1 MSQTLLLFVFPIVTI
16 IFAIALE
23 KLLGSPLLTAGTIF
37 GAFLIATFTVYTI
50 DFLIYAVAYG
60 ILAFVVAYLYRFI
73 TSILSRL
80 GGIGQNNNGN
90 NNNKNNNNN
99 GGITDNTSVNP
110 NTRACRV
117 CNCQRQYCRCMR
129 RI

>member
-23 KLLGSPLLTAGTIF
+23 KLLDNPLLTAGTIF

-90 NNNKNNNNN
+90 NNNNN
-99 GGITDNTSVNP
+99 GGIPDNTSVNP

-117 CNCQRQYCRCMR
+117 CNCQRQYCHCMR

>member
-1 MSQTLLLFVFPIVTI
+1 MSQILLLFVFPIVTI

-23 KLLGSPLLTAGTIF
+23 KLLDSPLLTAGTIF

-90 NNNKNNNNN
+90 NNNNNNNNN
-99 GGITDNTSVNP
+99 GGIPDTTSVNP

>member
-1 MSQTLLLFVFPIVTI
+1 MSQILLLFVFPIVTI

-23 KLLGSPLLTAGTIF
+23 KLLDSPLLTAGTIF

-80 GGIGQNNNGN
+80 SGIGQNNNGN
-90 NNNKNNNNN
+90 NNNNN
-99 GGITDNTSVNP
+99 GGIPDTTSVNP

>member
-1 MSQTLLLFVFPIVTI
+1 MSQILLLFVFPIVTI

-23 KLLGSPLLTAGTIF
+23 KLLDSPLLTAGTIF

-90 NNNKNNNNN
+90 NNNNNNNNN
-99 GGITDNTSVNP
+99 GGTPDITSVNP

>member
-1 MSQTLLLFVFPIVTI
+1 MSQILLLFVFPIVTI

-23 KLLGSPLLTAGTIF
+23 KLLDSPLLTAGIIF

-73 TSILSRL
+73 ASILSRL

-90 NNNKNNNNN
+90 NNN
-99 GGITDNTSVNP
+99 DNVGTPDTTSVNP

>member
-23 KLLGSPLLTAGTIF
+23 KLLDNPLLTAGTIF

-60 ILAFVVAYLYRFI
+60 ILASVVAYLYRFI

-90 NNNKNNNNN
+90 NNNNNNNNN
-99 GGITDNTSVNP
+99 GGIPDNTSVNP

>member
-1 MSQTLLLFVFPIVTI
+1 MSQILLLFVFPIVTI

-23 KLLGSPLLTAGTIF
+23 KLLDSPLLTAGTIF

-90 NNNKNNNNN
+90 NNNNNNNNN
-99 GGITDNTSVNP
+99 GGMPDTTSVNP

>member
-1 MSQTLLLFVFPIVTI
+1 MSQILLLFVFPIVTI

-23 KLLGSPLLTAGTIF
+23 KLLDNPLLTAGTIF
-37 GAFLIATFTVYTI
+37 GSFLIATFTVYTI

-90 NNNKNNNNN
+90 NNNNNNNN
-99 GGITDNTSVNP
+99 GGIPDNTSVNP

>member
-1 MSQTLLLFVFPIVTI
+1 MSQILLLFVFPIVTI

-23 KLLGSPLLTAGTIF
+23 KLLDSPLLTAGTIF

-60 ILAFVVAYLYRFI
+60 ILAFVVVYLYRFI

-90 NNNKNNNNN
+90 NNNNNNNNN
-99 GGITDNTSVNP
+99 GGLPDTTSVNP

>member
-1 MSQTLLLFVFPIVTI
+1 MSQILLLFVFPIVTI

-23 KLLGSPLLTAGTIF
+23 KLLDSPLLTAGTIF

-90 NNNKNNNNN
+90 NNNNN
-99 GGITDNTSVNP
+99 GGTPDTTSVNP

>member
-23 KLLGSPLLTAGTIF
+23 KLLDNPLLTAGTIF

-60 ILAFVVAYLYRFI
+60 ILAFVVAYLYRFP
-73 TSILSRL
+73 
-80 GGIGQNNNGN
+80 
-90 NNNKNNNNN
+90 
-99 GGITDNTSVNP
+99 DNTSVNP

>member
-16 IFAIALE
+16 IFAIVLE

-90 NNNKNNNNN
+90 NNNNNNNN
-99 GGITDNTSVNP
+99 GGIPDNTSVNP

>member
-1 MSQTLLLFVFPIVTI
+1 MSQILLLFVFPIVTI

-23 KLLGSPLLTAGTIF
+23 KLLDSPLLTAGTIF

-90 NNNKNNNNN
+90 NNNNN
-99 GGITDNTSVNP
+99 GGMPDTTSVNP

>member
-1 MSQTLLLFVFPIVTI
+1 MSQILLLFVFPIVTI

-23 KLLGSPLLTAGTIF
+23 KLLDSPLLTAGTIF

-90 NNNKNNNNN
+90 NNNNN
-99 GGITDNTSVNP
+99 GGIPDTTSVNP

>member
-23 KLLGSPLLTAGTIF
+23 KLLDNPLLTAGTIF

-90 NNNKNNNNN
+90 NNNNNN
-99 GGITDNTSVNP
+99 GGIPDNTSVNP